1 MELNGDIFIG
11 ASPEQVWLGLNSPQV
26 LLASIPG
33 CEEVQQQSATETH
46 VRVLIKMGPVR
57 ARFVGKVVMSEVR
70 PGEGCVLNFEG
81 SGGAAGFAK
90 GRSTVVLTPEA
101 GGTRLSYTAAA
112 SVGGKLGQIG
122 GRMIDAS
129 AKQTADQFFK
139 AFAEQLGS
147 PAAALPEPLPQPVAE
162 PAAAA
167 AATTTAA
174 AATAAPAPAPLQT
187 ATRAVV
193 PVVPPLA
200 GAGFGEGLRVL
211 WFTLGAAATAFGFWL
226 AHALR

>member
-11 ASPEQVWLGLNSPQV
+11 ASPEQVWRGLNSPQV

-57 ARFVGKVVMSEVR
+57 ARFVGKVMMSEVR

-90 GRSTVVLTPEA
+90 GRSTVVLKPEA
-101 GGTRLSYTAAA
+101 AGTRLSYTAAA

-147 PAAALPEPLPQPVAE
+147 PVAVLPEPVAGQ
-162 PAAAA
+162 AAAA
-167 AATTTAA
+167 AA
-174 AATAAPAPAPLQT
+174 PLLT
-187 ATRAVV
+187 ATRAAV
-193 PVVPPLA
+193 PIAPQMAGGGAGAGA

-211 WFTLGAAATAFGFWL
+211 WFTLGVAATAFGFWL

>member
-11 ASPEQVWLGLNSPQV
+11 ASPEQVWRGLNSPQV

-46 VRVLIKMGPVR
+46 VRLLIKMGPVR

-70 PGEGCVLNFEG
+70 PSEGCVLNFEG

-101 GGTRLSYTAAA
+101 AGTRLSYTAAA

-139 AFAEQLGS
+139 SFAEQLGS
-147 PAAALPEPLPQPVAE
+147 PVAALPEPLAQTVAGS
-162 PAAAA
+162 AAAA
-167 AATTTAA
+167 
-174 AATAAPAPAPLQT
+174 PLLT
-187 ATRAVV
+187 ATRVAA
-193 PVVPPLA
+193 PIAPQMA
-200 GAGFGEGLRVL
+200 GGGAGIGEGLRVL